1 MRKDIKEPVL
11 QRTKATTT
19 TLKTNDVLPEAPLYR
34 RAMPKYVEHAKTD
47 TEENALNLK
56 VDRSAVKK
64 LSNLNQAE
72 EAATISVVKGKQDYQ
87 NKKKLSKKH
96 LSQEERNQI
105 EIEDKVKAIDRGLS
119 LQGTIEIGENAK
131 RSLFRRALDRTSE
144 RIFKKL
150 EKTQQDSLH
159 DYTAAEIMSQGRPYF
174 TTMNSVLRKGTYKE
188 SGDIEAIRAEQKA
201 IHKEYNAT
209 ELSKVNFEAV
219 TNCRAALKQSRLSR
233 DMVLRRATNLD
244 TLSMMLGLKPGTDK
258 EATRAQI
265 EKNIA
270 RYNQGEDIVFDRGFL
285 STTPFANA
293 GFKNEP
299 DNVEWLIQGHAGDQ
313 ALYIANHSHFPNEGE
328 MLFQA
333 GTMFRLLRVCPPGTE
348 AGQVVW
354 KVYMETVHT
363 DVGSEAE

>member
-1 MRKDIKEPVL
+1 MRDEIKEPVL
-11 QRTKATTT
+11 QRTKETKTTFE
-19 TLKTNDVLPEAPLYR
+19 TNDVLPEAPLYR
-34 RAMPKYVEHAKTD
+34 RAVPKYVENHATD
-47 TEENALNLK
+47 TYQNAISAM
-56 VDRSAVKK
+56 VDKSATKK
-64 LSNLNQAE
+64 LSDLSQAE
-72 EAATISVVKGKQDYQ
+72 EAVALTEVKGRRDYR
-87 NKKKLSKKH
+87 NKKKQSQKH
-96 LSQEERNQI
+96 LSEEERNQR
-105 EIEDKVKAIDRGLS
+105 EIDEKVKAIDRGLV
-119 LQGTIEIGENAK
+119 LQGTIEIGENARK
-131 RSLFRRALDRTSE
+131 SLFRRALDRTSE

-313 ALYIANHSHFPNEGE
+313 ALYIANHSYFPNEGE

-333 GTMFRLLRVCPPGTE
+333 GTIFRLLRVCPPGTE

-363 DVGSEAE
+363 DLEGET